1 MDIPAIIEY
10 IKSLPVEAIT
20 PEKVAEEFHYHS
32 AYLSKKFSQEIGIAF
47 RKYV

>member
-20 PEKVAEEFHYHS
+20 PEKVAEEFHYHP
-32 AYLSKKFSQEIGIAF
+32 AYLSKSSPKKSG
-47 RKYV
+47 